1 VTPVHFTYD
10 RGAGYHVT
18 FDYDPAV
25 VDTIKAIVPKHDRS
39 YDPDTHTWTI
49 TSPFHADSVAARLK
63 AFGYTV
69 DGIVPGAFNGH
80 RQPPRHPRRETA
92 DWASLLLD
100 NAPPELRPRIVR
112 ALSKVLHPDT
122 GGDTRLMQQLNDASR
137 QMGGPR

>member
-1 VTPVHFTYD
+1 MTPVDFAPAQ
-10 RGAGYHVT
+10 GAGYHVT

-25 VDTIKAIVPKHDRS
+25 VDTIKAIVPKHGRR

-49 TSPFHADSVAARLK
+49 TSPFHAESVAARLK

-69 DGIVPGAFNGH
+69 EGIVPGAFSGH
-80 RQPPRHPRRETA
+80 RQPPQVTA

-100 NAPPELRPRIVR
+100 DAPAELRSRIVR

-137 QMGGPR
+137 RVGGTR